1 MGKDERMVR
10 LMRIDG
16 GRQEHLAMLVYSDVS
31 LKGALIRREWNILCI
46 EVFFLQKLIIT
57 SALLSS

>member
-46 EVFFLQKLIIT
+46 EVFFNK
-57 SALLSS
+57 SS